1 MSNEKRKG
9 GKGLMSAAMMEPPP
23 LAVEELQKLVAPLA
37 APVLPLPRGQIDAAS
52 AKLLLFDDVPAANEP
67 RVRDRVLLV
76 GLVWG
81 GETLIELE
89 QVPVGG
95 ELRAARL
102 YSLPTT
108 QLRPRFRIVQPEDD
122 GHVVTLPAALRAE
135 VHRAGRIATL

>member
-1 MSNEKRKG
+1 MMPGVTRRVG
-9 GKGLMSAAMMEPPP
+9 IAAVLSAA
-23 LAVEELQKLVAPLA
+23 LA
-37 APVLPLPRGQIDAAS
+37 AASPVLPLPRGQIDAAS

-108 QLRPRFRIVQPEDD
+108 QLRPRFRIVQPE
-122 GHVVTLPAALRAE
+122 
-135 VHRAGRIATL
+135 